1 MVSENAQT
9 LSDDVSSLMDLKIT
23 IPLSK
28 ATKYLHT
35 NDFIKTEISLPT
47 LRKMAKLDKSYN
59 KNDLNNF
66 TNNVWNISK
75 IDIKV
80 SNSKEDIT
88 LTLSP
93 YAKSTSDEMKT
104 LLGFK
109 ETKNK
114 TSNTQ
119 TNNNT
124 EITGDAYLKD
134 IVSKA
139 IGSKKDIKS
148 QALACYKYY
157 QDHHVYELT
166 STDVKAQYNRSFKS
180 LWEQKSQSCGPGAA
194 TLAKM
199 FKSIGLHGEILNG
212 HNHYWVKVEIN
223 GKSYYCDQAGAEGTH
238 NQDKTGG
245 RRVMST
251 SKGDHTVWG
260 GASGGSVR
268 VEF

>member
-9 LSDDVSSLMDLKIT
+9 LSDNVSSLIDLKIT
-23 IPLSK
+23 LPLSK

-35 NDFIKTEISLPT
+35 NDFIKTEISLPR
-47 LRKMAKLDKSYN
+47 LKKMAKLDKSYN
-59 KNDLNNF
+59 KNDLNSF
-66 TNNVWNISK
+66 TNNVWNVSK

-93 YAKSTSDEMKT
+93 YAKSSSSEMKT

-114 TSNTQ
+114 NSSTQ

-124 EITGDAYLKD
+124 EISGDAYLKD

-139 IGSKKDIKS
+139 IGSKKSIKE
-148 QALACYKYY
+148 QAFACYYYY
-157 QDHHVYELT
+157 QKNHVYELVE
-166 STDVKAQYNRSFKS
+166 TDVKAQYDRSFKS
-180 LWEQKSQSCGPGAA
+180 LWEQKRHSCGPGAA

-199 FKSIGLHGEILNG
+199 FKALGLHGEILNG
-212 HNHYWVKVEIN
+212 HWHYWVRVEIE
-223 GKSYYCDQAGAEGTH
+223 GTSYYCDQAGDVGAH
-238 NQDKTGG
+238 NTRKI
-245 RRVMST
+245 ST
-251 SKGDHTVWG
+251 SKGNGTVWH